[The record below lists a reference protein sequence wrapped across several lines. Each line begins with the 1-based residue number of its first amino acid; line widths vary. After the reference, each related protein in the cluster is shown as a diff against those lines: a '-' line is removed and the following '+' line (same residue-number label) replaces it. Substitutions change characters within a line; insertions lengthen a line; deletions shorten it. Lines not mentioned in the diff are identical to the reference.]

1 MKARFLALAALVL
14 GMVSCQQDFDG
25 AAQVGGEVDF
35 QLKVAAPELS
45 TRADLDEDGF
55 NGHDSAYGAIDY
67 LSEKEWAENAD
78 LRYSLEVYDAVA
90 EGEAYGDPVKDRM
103 VIIKDKYEPVLFDL
117 RLAPGRK
124 YRFVVF
130 ADFVPEGS
138 AEAFEQNT
146 LTASKDDQ
154 KELGLRHS
162 INGDLRGI
170 AVKAEAINDEL
181 ADAYFATMDME
192 LKNSAAQDMILKR
205 PYGKVRVVATD
216 LHELNINV
224 DPAAV
229 KVTYGAYNPSAFN
242 AVTGEISGEY
252 TENAYFVNAYNE
264 ISKTNMSNHIYDG
277 YNTDEYK
284 VTNANGVTRN
294 TRMTLFTDYILATNV
309 QEPIQFTM
317 AVYADKNCE
326 SLIKET
332 HFNTEIPVQ
341 RNHLTTIIGNVLTTA
356 TEINV
361 TIDDNF
367 ADPNHELNIWDGK
380 AVTEVVEKDGV
391 YEIYEAS
398 QLAWFAQEVN
408 GGNKFAGKTVKLC
421 KSIHL
426 NGEAWTPIGAKGK
439 FEGTFDG
446 QDNVIEGLFI
456 NVTDKTPVG
465 LFANAKYVRNLKVC
479 HAEIY
484 GHYKAGVIVGDG
496 LCSRIDN
503 CHVENA
509 TVTIVPLNKDE
520 ANNVGGIVGYLS
532 AENEAYVKNCSV
544 KNATITAYRKVG
556 GIVGV
561 ANRPAVVSGNTVE
574 NVTIIADMTPE
585 YVKEYDANAGAIIG
599 LKNTTTVVDEDNT
612 IGDNVVVKVLVDSV
626 NEINLSN
633 SDETTFF
640 HLNGGEYSF
649 TEDTTIK
656 GNIQAAGKVTINGN
670 HNKITTGTTG
680 NYSFVARGEDN
691 EILFLNTAVI
701 ANGGGVAAS
710 NNGKVIFNGESVDI
724 SKYTASSPARYNFYA
739 SYGGEIVINDGVFKF
754 HSTNN
759 TRRAYVCAEN
769 GGKVIIN
776 GGTFGKASTRS
787 DYKAGIRVLGDQSE
801 VIIYGGT
808 FGFDPSA
815 WLAPDYYT
823 VKENGN
829 WVVKAP
835 VPANNA
841 EELKEA
847 VADAVEGSTI
857 VLAENVNYGTITA
870 GELKNVTIKGKENS
884 VMTFNT
890 DADSKLENVTLK
902 NVDFVYDG
910 SNVNSGIVINA
921 AAAINN
927 LVIDGC
933 SFVGTGAKA
942 GRGLYG
948 QNPNATISFKNC
960 VFENL
965 GYPIYTMS
973 GGGYE
978 SLTIE
983 GCTFRLIKSWAIM
996 PQYNEYL
1003 GDLTVTGCTFENCT
1017 GGLVKAGKFT
1027 TGHTFT
1033 FTDNVV
1039 TNSAEHPSK
1048 NWFTIDTSAATKVV
1062 SGNTKDGADWTP
1074 GEAEGLK

>member
-55 NGHDSAYGAIDY
+55 TGHDSAYGAIDY

-78 LRYSLEVYDAVA
+78 IRYSLEVYDAVA

-138 AEAFEQNT
+138 AEAFEQNA
-146 LTASKDDQ
+146 LTASKEHQ
-154 KELGLRHS
+154 QELGLRHS

-252 TENAYFVNAYNE
+252 TEKECFVNAYNE
-264 ISKTNMSNHIYDG
+264 ISKTNMDNHIYNG
-277 YNTDEYK
+277 YNTEEYK

-317 AVYADKNCE
+317 AVYADANCK

-367 ADPNHELNIWDGK
+367 ANPNYDLNIWDGK
-380 AVTEVVEKDGV
+380 AVTPVVEKDGV

-398 QLAWFAQEVN
+398 ELAWFAQAVN
-408 GGNKFAGKTVKLC
+408 SGNKFTGKTVKLC

-439 FEGTFDG
+439 FEGIFDG
-446 QDNVIEGLFI
+446 QNHTIEGLFI

-465 LFANAKYVRNLKVC
+465 LFANANYVRNLKVC

-496 LCSRIDN
+496 LCSRIEN

-612 IGDNVVVKVLVDSV
+612 VGEYVEVKVLVDSV
-626 NEINLSN
+626 NEINLSK

-640 HLNGGEYSF
+640 HLEGGEYSF

-656 GNIQAAGKVTINGN
+656 GDIQAAGKVTINGN
-670 HNKITTGTTG
+670 GNKITTGTKGT
-680 NYSFVARGEDN
+680 YSFIARGEDN
-691 EILFLNTAVI
+691 EILFINTAVI

-710 NNGKVIFNGESVDI
+710 NNGKVIFNGQAVDI
-724 SKYTASSPARYNFYA
+724 SNYTTSSPARYNFYA
-739 SYGGEIVINDGVFKF
+739 SNGGEIVINDGVFKF

-787 DYKAGIRVLGDQSE
+787 GYTGIRVLDDQSE
-801 VIIYGGT
+801 VIVYGGT

-841 EELKEA
+841 EELTEA
-847 VADAVEGSTI
+847 VAYAVEGSTI

-890 DADSKLENVTLK
+890 DADTKLENVTLK
-902 NVDFVYDG
+902 SVNFVYDG
-910 SNVNSGIVINA
+910 SNANCGIVINTDA
-921 AAAINN
+921 QIEN
-927 LVIDGC
+927 LVVEGC
-933 SFVGTGAKA
+933 TFVGTGAKA
-942 GRGLYG
+942 GRGIYG
-948 QNPNATISFKNC
+948 QNPNATIVVKNC

-965 GYPIYTMS
+965 GYPIYNQSTP
-973 GGGYE
+973 GGYKA
-978 SLTIE
+978 LTIE

-996 PQYNEYL
+996 PQYGEYP
-1003 GDLTVTGCTFENCT
+1003 GDLTITGCTFENCAN
-1017 GGLVKAGKFT
+1017 GLVKTGTFT
-1027 TGHTFT
+1027 SGNTFT
-1033 FTDNVV
+1033 FANNTI
-1039 TNSAEHPSK
+1039 TNSAEHPAK
-1048 NWFTIDTSAATKVV
+1048 NWFSVNASAATKVV
-1062 SGNTKDGADWTP
+1062 SGNTKDGAEWTP